1 MQNRNLFFVLIGAAL
16 ILGACSSGNDVM
28 SERGIQ
34 KRKYRKG
41 FYVAHPAKP
50 KTTRNEATANAAAP
64 ADVVQAVEN
73 PQHTA
78 EATAQAVKQ
87 AAVPVNTT
95 VESVTT
101 PATTATAASAA
112 SETPVTEKRAERV
125 ERKHPRIHRRDVHTA
140 LSLDASEQQADDTEL
155 LLYILLSIL
164 LPPLAVYLLY
174 GISTNFWI
182 SVVLT
187 ILFWVPGVIFALIHV
202 INRKG

>member
-1 MQNRNLFFVLIGAAL
+1 MQNRNLFFVLIGAVL

-64 ADVVQAVEN
+64 AEVVEAMEN

-78 EATAQAVKQ
+78 EAMAQAVEQ
-87 AAVPVNTT
+87 AAVPVNSP
-95 VESVTT
+95 VESVTA
-101 PATTATAASAA
+101 PATTAPAASAA
-112 SETPVTEKRAERV
+112 SETPVTETRIDRV

-140 LSLDASEQQADDTEL
+140 LSFDASEQQADDTEL

-187 ILFWVPGVIFALIHV
+187 ILLWVPGVIFALIHV